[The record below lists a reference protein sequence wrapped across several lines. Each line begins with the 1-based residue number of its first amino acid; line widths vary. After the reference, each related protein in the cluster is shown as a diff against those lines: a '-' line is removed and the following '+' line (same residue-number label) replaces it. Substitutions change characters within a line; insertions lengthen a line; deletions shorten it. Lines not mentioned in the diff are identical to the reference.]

1 MVVMVNNEDDLRKG
15 KMRMIFF
22 FLGGEGMGLEF
33 KGFFVCVGVAQQ
45 WLIEGVIGWGRS
57 VRACRWFNFSN
68 KEESK
73 CVWLH
78 LWRGGDGWERG
89 GSNIVAK
96 KNRLSFFYC
105 DIFFMVFFYGFPHFV
120 CVWTWWPGNSKT
132 NRSLNLFLFTFGPYV
147 IFFK

>member
-78 LWRGGDGWERG
+78 L
-89 GSNIVAK
+89 
-96 KNRLSFFYC
+96 
-105 DIFFMVFFYGFPHFV
+105 
-120 CVWTWWPGNSKT
+120 
-132 NRSLNLFLFTFGPYV
+132 
-147 IFFK
+147 